1 MFELIVFEIYLQKID
16 GGIFLCFQYCPIW
29 ILDLGL
35 FLMLKLRYECTWHYR
50 RLQRVWSIWLYCYV
64 FFFFCIGG
72 KGREHHMFT
81 SITVCVE
88 YNIYIF
94 FCLFVNFHNLFLLN
108 NPKEKKKE
116 KKIEENHKIG
126 MHY

>member
-1 MFELIVFEIYLQKID
+1 MNVHGTRDGFNVFDQFDYTVM
-16 GGIFLCFQYCPIW
+16 Y
-29 ILDLGL
+29 
-35 FLMLKLRYECTWHYR
+35 
-50 RLQRVWSIWLYCYV
+50 
-64 FFFFCIGG
+64 FFSFCIGG

-88 YNIYIF
+88 YNIFF

>member
-1 MFELIVFEIYLQKID
+1 MNVHGTID
-16 GGIFLCFQYCPIW
+16 GFNVFDQFDYTVM
-29 ILDLGL
+29 D
-35 FLMLKLRYECTWHYR
+35 
-50 RLQRVWSIWLYCYV
+50 

-108 NPKEKKKE
+108 NPKGKKKE